1 MTQYVLGSGVAQDLE
16 TIWDYIARDNVDAA
30 DRWIEKLSRAF
41 EASAE
46 APGMGHKRKDLTSL
60 PVLFWPLDSYLV
72 VYRVQ
77 SGSTEIIAVT
87 QGARDLPE
95 FLARRTQ

>member
-16 TIWDYIARDNVDAA
+16 AIWDYIARDNIDAA
-30 DRWIEKLSRAF
+30 DRWIEKLFGAF
-41 EASAE
+41 EALAE
-46 APGMGHKRKDLTSL
+46 TPGMGHKRTDLTAL

-72 VYRVQ
+72 IYRIQ
-77 SGSTEIIAVT
+77 GGSIEIIAVT

-95 FLARRTQ
+95 FMARRTR